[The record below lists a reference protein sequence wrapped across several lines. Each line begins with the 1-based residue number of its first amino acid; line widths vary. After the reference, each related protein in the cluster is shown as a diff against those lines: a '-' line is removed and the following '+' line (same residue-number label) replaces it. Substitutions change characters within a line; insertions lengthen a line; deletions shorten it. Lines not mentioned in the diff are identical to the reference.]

1 MGQMDF
7 YGVLIN
13 AKKDEPK
20 GPSSVIHSLGRRP
33 LIP

>member
-1 MGQMDF
+1 MGRMDF
-7 YGVLIN
+7 YCVLIN

-20 GPSSVIHSLGRRP
+20 GPSGENRNVARRP